1 MNTRTQSNTQVTL
14 TVGEVR
20 RRQAVTKEDAS
31 GFGHLQVDHV
41 GGVLQG
47 CDSLFMA
54 HLLQTGA
61 VHLHTHTHT
70 HTTESVNTGNWP
82 TGRKGADSHS
92 QQLVSDLQPPVLV
105 GSASFDDLGHVD
117 AVVARDVLVSDT
129 ASDAKA
135 QTWTRTEGDTPS
147 GWGAAARNIGCLV
160 LFWSP
165 VLF

>member
-14 TVGEVR
+14 TVGEIR

-61 VHLHTHTHT
+61 VHLPTY
-70 HTTESVNTGNWP
+70 TTESVNTGHWP
-82 TGRKGADSHS
+82 TGRKGAESYS
-92 QQLVSDLQPPVLV
+92 QQLVSNLQPPVLV
-105 GSASFDDLGHVD
+105 GGASFNNLGDVD
-117 AVVARDVLVSDT
+117 AVVAGDVLVSDT
-129 ASDAKA
+129 TSNAKA
-135 QTWTRTEGDTPS
+135 QTWTRNRRRHAIRVGRCTQ
-147 GWGAAARNIGCLV
+147 
-160 LFWSP
+160 
-165 VLF
+165 